1 MGKYDDIINL
11 GRPSSK
17 REKMPVAERA
27 KIFMPF
33 SALTGY
39 GDVIAEKQKIT
50 TERVVLSEER
60 KAELDYKIQMLRE
73 YSHIHNKKVKVCHF
87 VRDVKVSQEEGQEL
101 GTYMELEGTLGKIDY
116 VSRQVTIGETV
127 ISLADI
133 VDICIEHRPINF

>member
-11 GRPSSK
+11 DRPRSK

-50 TERVVLSEER
+50 TERAVLSEER

-73 YSHIHNKKVKVCHF
+73 NSHIHNKKVKVCHF
-87 VRDVKVSQEEGQEL
+87 VRDEKVSQEEGKEL
-101 GTYMELEGTLGKIDY
+101 GKYKELEGTLEKLDCI
-116 VSRQVTIGETV
+116 SRQVTIDETV

-133 VDICIEHRPINF
+133 VDICIENRPMDF